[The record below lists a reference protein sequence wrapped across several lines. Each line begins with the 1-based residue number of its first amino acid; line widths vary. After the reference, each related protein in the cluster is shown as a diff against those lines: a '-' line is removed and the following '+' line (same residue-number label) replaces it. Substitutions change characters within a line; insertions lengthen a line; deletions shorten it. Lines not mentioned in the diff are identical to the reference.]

1 MNKNLYCFI
10 IILFIVMIISH
21 LTNTTTTNSTTT
33 NINNKLK
40 FKPCLSGKEV
50 QCTNSS
56 KCIRINTICDGFND
70 CPDRSDEN
78 NCQCK
83 CSFF

>member
-10 IILFIVMIISH
+10 IILFIVMII
-21 LTNTTTTNSTTT
+21 TNLTTTTATTT
-33 NINNKLK
+33 SNYTTINNKLK

-56 KCIRINTICDGFND
+56 KCIRVNTICDGFND

-83 CSFF
+83 W

>member
-10 IILFIVMIISH
+10 IILFIVMII
-21 LTNTTTTNSTTT
+21 TNLTTTTTTT
-33 NINNKLK
+33 SNYTTTNNKLK

-56 KCIRINTICDGFND
+56 KCIRVNTICDGFND

-83 CSFF
+83 W